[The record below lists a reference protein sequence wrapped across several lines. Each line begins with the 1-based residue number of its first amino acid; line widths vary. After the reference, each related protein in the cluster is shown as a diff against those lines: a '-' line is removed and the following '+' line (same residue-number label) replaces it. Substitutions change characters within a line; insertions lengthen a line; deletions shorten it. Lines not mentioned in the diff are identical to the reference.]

1 MLKVEITKK
10 DNDNNYCKVEVSAT
24 EREIAIELTSLLE
37 AITEKGHFN
46 SINVALEA
54 YNDWLKAL
62 NKEAKE
68 SKEDAE

>member
-1 MLKVEITKK
+1 MLKVETIRK
-10 DNDNNYCKVEVSAT
+10 DTDNHYCKVEVSAT

-37 AITEKGHFN
+37 AITEKGYFN

-62 NKEAKE
+62 NKESKE

>member
-1 MLKVEITKK
+1 MLKVETIRK
-10 DNDNNYCKVEVSAT
+10 DTDNHYCKVEVSAT

-37 AITEKGHFN
+37 TITEKGHFN

-62 NKEAKE
+62 NKKAKE